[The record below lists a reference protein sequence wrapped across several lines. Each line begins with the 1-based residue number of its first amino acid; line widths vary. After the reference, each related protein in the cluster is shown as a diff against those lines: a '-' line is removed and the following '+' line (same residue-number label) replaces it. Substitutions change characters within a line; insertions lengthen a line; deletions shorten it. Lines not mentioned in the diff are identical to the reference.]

1 MIDCQCLPFTL
12 KDWTVI
18 DYPVLIGAAT
28 LGDAVKVSMALGDL
42 VELSGTDGELILGDE
57 SFSSSSRATLA
68 TGLGSM
74 SCWQQ
79 LVKLF
84 KKRYHFVLHITKC
97 VKIIENFNFIL

>member
-1 MIDCQCLPFTL
+1 LPITL

-28 LGDAVKVSMALGDL
+28 LGDAVKANIALGDL

-74 SCWQQ
+74 SCSQQ
-79 LVKLF
+79 LIKSLF
-84 KKRYHFVLHITKC
+84 KKIYHFVLLIMLYPN
-97 VKIIENFNFIL
+97 V